1 MVSKKIFGY
10 TCLALAASF
19 WGAMLVVGKYT
30 MDILPPLFVIWL
42 RNLIAFCIMFAISF
56 FIKEERIKRKDILLM
71 AWLGFLGYF
80 MSNGAL
86 LLGTHLSTA
95 QLGSLIVS
103 TPPVFTVFL
112 ATWFLKEKLNLSKII
127 SVVIATLGII
137 LVVGID
143 TGNMPDTYML
153 GAILVLISS
162 ISFALY
168 TIFVKGV
175 QRSVIYIT
183 AYSTGFG
190 LLFFTPVMLLEYN
203 DIKLEYL
210 LDLEIILSILYLGV
224 FATAV
229 AFFLW
234 NTGMQYV
241 EAGVGSI
248 FNIFNVIVGGIL
260 AWIFLK
266 EKLTWN
272 FITGSLLVL
281 VAIIIMVKYN
291 RDEEQQETVEISVMN
306 LEISSNNDE
315 ITRKI

>member
-42 RNLIAFCIMFAISF
+42 RNLIAFCIMFVISF
-56 FIKEERIKRKDILLM
+56 YIKKERIKRKDILLM
-71 AWLGFLGYF
+71 AWIGFLGYF

-103 TPPVFTVFL
+103 TPPIFTVFL

-127 SVVIATLGII
+127 SVAIAIIGIV

-143 TGNMPDTYML
+143 TGNKPDTYML
-153 GAILVLISS
+153 GAILVFISS

-168 TIFVKGV
+168 TIFVKGAQHSAV
-175 QRSVIYIT
+175 FIS

-190 LLFFTPVMLLEYN
+190 LLFFTPVMLLEYKE
-203 DIKLEYL
+203 IKFQYL

-234 NTGMQYV
+234 NKGMQYV
-241 EAGVGSI
+241 EAGGGSI

-260 AWIFLK
+260 AWLVLG

-272 FITGSLLVL
+272 FISGSLLVL

-291 RDEEQQETVEISVMN
+291 RDEEQKEIVEKIDM
-306 LEISSNNDE
+306 DE
-315 ITRKI
+315 ELIN